1 MHVIYAEFAKDI
13 LSVRDNGVERNITVS
28 SNFTRRAPQCDFTQ
42 NSLFG
47 RGQRMYGRHRNNRM
61 QHPGRYGVRR
71 HPTRTGLF
79 GYAGVSRIDS
89 QTYPLPCITASNAA
103 SISSESHLLSTTPKG
118 LSPRKLQ
125 CNSEPTRVS
134 EKSIQPLH
142 GYRSRKM
149 QSSSTRL
156 KSNHA

>member
-47 RGQRMYGRHRNNRM
+47 RVSECTEGIE
-61 QHPGRYGVRR
+61 
-71 HPTRTGLF
+71 TTGCSIPDDTVSADIPPVPDCS